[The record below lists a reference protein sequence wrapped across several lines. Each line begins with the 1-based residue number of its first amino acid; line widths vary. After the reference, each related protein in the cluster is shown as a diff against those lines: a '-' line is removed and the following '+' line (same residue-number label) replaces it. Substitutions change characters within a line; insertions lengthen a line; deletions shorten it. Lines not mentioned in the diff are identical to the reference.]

1 MLVEFLLIF
10 IVACAAS
17 YALRKQIRTYP
28 WTFYLFAIALDG
40 VLFANVA
47 FTLPREARLLISP
60 LMYKGGLGV
69 AMFVLVM

>member
-10 IVACAAS
+10 VVVCAAS
-17 YALRKQIRTYP
+17 YALRKQIRACP
-28 WTFYLFAIALDG
+28 WAFYLFAIALDG

-47 FTLPREARLLISP
+47 FRLPREVRLLISP
-60 LMYKGGLGV
+60 LMHKGGLGV

>member
-10 IVACAAS
+10 VVVCAAS
-17 YALRKQIRTYP
+17 YALRKQIRACP
-28 WTFYLFAIALDG
+28 WAFYLFAIALDG

-47 FTLPREARLLISP
+47 FTLPREVRLLISP

>member
-10 IVACAAS
+10 VVVCAAS
-17 YALRKQIRTYP
+17 YALLKQIRACP
-28 WTFYLFAIALDG
+28 WAFYLFAIALDS

-47 FTLPREARLLISP
+47 FRLPREVRLLISP
-60 LMYKGGLGV
+60 LMHKGGLGV

>member
-17 YALRKQIRTYP
+17 YALRKQIRAYP

-40 VLFANVA
+40 VL
-47 FTLPREARLLISP
+47 LPTSLSRCQGRPACSSRP
-60 LMYKGGLGV
+60 LCTKAGWALRCS
-69 AMFVLVM
+69 F

>member
-17 YALRKQIRTYP
+17 YALRKQIRAYP
-28 WTFYLFAIALDG
+28 WTFYLFAIALDS

-47 FTLPREARLLISP
+47 FTLPREVACSSRP
-60 LMYKGGLGV
+60 LCTKTGWALPCS
-69 AMFVLVM
+69 F